1 VVRQMNPD
9 LKRIPGVD
17 YNFSQ
22 NIEDNVEEA
31 MSSSPNLQF
40 DSYHPLAHFF
50 LLLVCAALTACG
62 KVTKGVELEASKV
75 VTEKQPA
82 PAAI

>member
-1 VVRQMNPD
+1 MNPD

-31 MSSSPNLQF
+31 MSSSPNPQF
-40 DSYHPLAHFF
+40 DSYHP
-50 LLLVCAALTACG
+50 
-62 KVTKGVELEASKV
+62 
-75 VTEKQPA
+75 
-82 PAAI
+82 